1 MSLITIL
8 FVLVSA
14 LTLVTVVKLL
24 SVSNLVNR
32 VRGRKPYEITEGENN
47 VNALLCLFMLFFGY
61 AIYFYFHFKYVTTGQ
76 LLPASASLHGE
87 EIDTLQTVSFVIIS
101 IAYLLVQPVLWYF
114 AFRYRYRKN
123 AKAFHYSHNNRLEMV
138 WTIIPALVFCS
149 LIFYGLKIWND
160 IFSKEIE
167 GEKITM
173 ELYAKQF
180 EWAAR
185 YAGADKELGDVNYTM
200 ISDKNALGMITPET
214 IDSQLVLINSKRTE
228 VLAALAAFPTPE
240 ELPELEK
247 QRDRLNHQLKMVS
260 GFKKKN
266 ETAKYLKGHDDI
278 IIPSGGE
285 IHIPVNRPIELKMRS
300 QDVIHSAYLPHFRV
314 HMYCVPGLT
323 TSFTFVPT
331 ITSQEMKA
339 KLNNDKFDYL
349 VYCNNI
355 CGSAHFNM
363 QMKIVVETEEQ
374 YNRWLEKQ
382 QTFALAFKG
391 EAPATEASPAPA
403 DSAKTDSAAVPA
415 AEPKK
420 VAQLK

>member
-1 MSLITIL
+1 
-8 FVLVSA
+8 
-14 LTLVTVVKLL
+14 
-24 SVSNLVNR
+24 
-32 VRGRKPYEITEGENN
+32 
-47 VNALLCLFMLFFGY
+47 
-61 AIYFYFHFKYVTTGQ
+61 
-76 LLPASASLHGE
+76 
-87 EIDTLQTVSFVIIS
+87 
-101 IAYLLVQPVLWYF
+101 
-114 AFRYRYRKN
+114 
-123 AKAFHYSHNNRLEMV
+123 MV

-160 IFSKEIE
+160 IFSTEIE

-200 ISDKNALGMITPET
+200 VSDKNALGMITPET
-214 IDSQLVLINSKRTE
+214 IDSQLVLINRKRSE

-314 HMYCVPGLT
+314 HMYCVPGLA

-339 KLNNDKFDYL
+339 KLNNEKFDYL

-391 EAPATEASPAPA
+391 EAPATKASPAPA

-415 AEPKK
+415 AAPKK
-420 VAQLK
+420 VAKLK